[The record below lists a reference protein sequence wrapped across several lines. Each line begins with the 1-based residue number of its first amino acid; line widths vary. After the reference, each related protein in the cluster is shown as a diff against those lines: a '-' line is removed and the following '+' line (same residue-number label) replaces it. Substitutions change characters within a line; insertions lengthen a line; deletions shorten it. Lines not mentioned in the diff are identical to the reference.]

1 MCNKIRQ
8 RFEKFISNYDPV
20 FVIVISVVAIVW
32 CVSALILVF
41 SRLFGYWDIIGSEV
55 YYIVITPFLPFL
67 LLAMI
72 TFFQVSLNVAA
83 KVTYKCFEKIEERV
97 KRYHEN
103 RSAKNRESHFTKVAK
118 KIDDETLDLIV
129 NKSQAYSIA
138 MWLQVA
144 ACVMIVL
151 LAINTHYDG
160 DLKKTMLRFAL
171 PIIIELLGLLLLFI
185 HDYFDRVITANKQ
198 LKKLD
203 DQNDET
209 TEE

>member
-1 MCNKIRQ
+1 MFNKIRQ
-8 RFEKFISNYDPV
+8 RFEKIISNYDPV

-41 SRLFGYWDIIGSEV
+41 SMLFGYWDIIGSEV

-103 RSAKNRESHFTKVAK
+103 RSEKNRESHFTKVAK

-129 NKSQAYSIA
+129 NKSQSYSIA
-138 MWLQVA
+138 MWL
-144 ACVMIVL
+144 
-151 LAINTHYDG
+151 
-160 DLKKTMLRFAL
+160 
-171 PIIIELLGLLLLFI
+171 
-185 HDYFDRVITANKQ
+185 
-198 LKKLD
+198 
-203 DQNDET
+203 
-209 TEE
+209 

>member
-1 MCNKIRQ
+1 
-8 RFEKFISNYDPV
+8 
-20 FVIVISVVAIVW
+20 
-32 CVSALILVF
+32 
-41 SRLFGYWDIIGSEV
+41 
-55 YYIVITPFLPFL
+55 
-67 LLAMI
+67 
-72 TFFQVSLNVAA
+72 
-83 KVTYKCFEKIEERV
+83 
-97 KRYHEN
+97 
-103 RSAKNRESHFTKVAK
+103 
-118 KIDDETLDLIV
+118 
-129 NKSQAYSIA
+129 
-138 MWLQVA
+138 
-144 ACVMIVL
+144 MIVL

>member
-1 MCNKIRQ
+1 MFNKIRQ

-32 CVSALILVF
+32 YVSALILVF
-41 SRLFGYWDIIGSEV
+41 SMLFGYWDIIGSEV

-97 KRYHEN
+97 KCYHEN
-103 RSAKNRESHFTKVAK
+103 RSAKNRKSHFTKVAK

-129 NKSQAYSIA
+129 NKSQSYSIA
-138 MWLQVA
+138 MWLHVA

>member
-1 MCNKIRQ
+1 MLNKIKQ
-8 RFEKFISNYDPV
+8 RFEKFLSNYDPS

-41 SRLFGYWDIIGSEV
+41 SMLFGYWDIIGSEV

-72 TFFQVSLNVAA
+72 TFFQVSLTVVA
-83 KVTYKCFEKIEERV
+83 KITYKCFEKFEERV
-97 KRYHEN
+97 KRYYEN
-103 RSAKNRESHFTKVAK
+103 RSTKNRESHFTKVAK

-129 NKSQAYSIA
+129 NKSQSYSIA
-138 MWLQVA
+138 IWLQVA
-144 ACVMIVL
+144 VCVMIVL
-151 LAINTHYDG
+151 LAINAHYDG

-185 HDYFDRVITANKQ
+185 HDYFDRVITAKKQ

-203 DQNDET
+203 DQNSDDE
-209 TEE
+209 